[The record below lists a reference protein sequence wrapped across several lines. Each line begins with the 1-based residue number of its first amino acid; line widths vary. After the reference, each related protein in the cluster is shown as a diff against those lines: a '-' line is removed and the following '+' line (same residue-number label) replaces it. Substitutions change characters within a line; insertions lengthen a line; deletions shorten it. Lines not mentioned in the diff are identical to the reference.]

1 MQKYGMPSDY
11 RKVKD
16 EFSKSSLGFVGE
28 SGRSGAW
35 FGHAAECGLAHE
47 SGELLGDGVVSV
59 LDRQVKRRLALVVL
73 AAHLRSTS
81 ATSHLP
87 TALAGK
93 VMPSAVSACLV
104 PPSFVCLGARD
115 FSVSCAVVWNSL
127 PADLQVFLSVTAAT
141 FAKHLKTYSFLAW
154 LSASEDNLF
163 CTI

>member
-16 EFSKSSLGFVGE
+16 EFLKSSLGFVGE

-104 PPSFVCLGARD
+104 PPSYVCLGARD
-115 FSVSCAVVWNSL
+115 FSVSCAVVTVVWNSL
-127 PADLQVFLSVTAAT
+127 PADLRVFFISNCCYVCQT
-141 FAKHLKTYSFLAW
+141 LK
-154 LSASEDNLF
+154 NLLF
-163 CTI
+163 SCMA